1 MAEKEHRKPTP
12 PSEAPGE
19 SGDRAARREAE
30 DAIAPGNED
39 GEAGDALSPNTDAQR
54 RTAERG
60 ERDGRGGHGQGH
72 GKKPTP

>member
-30 DAIAPGNED
+30 DALVTRDED
-39 GEAGDALSPNTDAQR
+39 GEAGDALSPGTDAQR
-54 RTAERG
+54 RAAEQG
-60 ERDGRGGHGQGH
+60 KRGGHGHGH
-72 GKKPTP
+72 GKKPAP